1 MSGLCSPSTSIWLI
15 RLGPCR
21 HDFADGQGDGCT
33 FRVRAA
39 LPKGGRHG
47 CSIHADRT
55 APSTET
61 AAEPTHDAEVLVSLD
76 RLKASPKNARKIKH
90 SMAAIEALA
99 ASIRGK
105 KIERDGEEAAT
116 GNDLV
121 TIGGEAAGEAL
132 RMLAR
137 RKAIKRSR

>member
-1 MSGLCSPSTSIWLI
+1 
-15 RLGPCR
+15 
-21 HDFADGQGDGCT
+21 
-33 FRVRAA
+33 
-39 LPKGGRHG
+39 
-47 CSIHADRT
+47 
-55 APSTET
+55 
-61 AAEPTHDAEVLVSLD
+61 
-76 RLKASPKNARKIKH
+76 
-90 SMAAIEALA
+90 MAAIEALA